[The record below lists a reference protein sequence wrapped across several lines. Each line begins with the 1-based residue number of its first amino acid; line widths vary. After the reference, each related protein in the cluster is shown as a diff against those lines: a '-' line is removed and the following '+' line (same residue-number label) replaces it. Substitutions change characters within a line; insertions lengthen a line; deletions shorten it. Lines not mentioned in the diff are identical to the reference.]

1 MQITGNSLFTC
12 LTRKNTKGKMPSNA
26 YEVGVEIDKDFVI
39 SKSANGDEKKWL
51 AGYIAEHTKD
61 IKYKG
66 KDGKEVDKQIFKIS
80 NARFPIPLF
89 DENAVPMERAVPIPN
104 GISITLELERKFSDE
119 FNKDYLVVKAVKLNQ
134 HIEEYNP
141 FAK

>member
-1 MQITGNSLFTC
+1 MQITGKSLFTC

-26 YEVGVEIDKDFVI
+26 YEVGIEIDKDSSI
-39 SKSANGDEKKWL
+39 TKTANDDETKWL
-51 AGYIAEHTKD
+51 NNYIVEHTKS

-66 KDGKEVDKQIFKIS
+66 KDGKEVDKAIFKIS

-104 GISITLELERKFSDE
+104 GTSITLDLEKKYSEE
-119 FNKDYLVVKAVKLNQ
+119 FAKDYLVVKAVKLNQ
-134 HIEEYNP
+134 HIEEFNP
-141 FAK
+141 FK

>member
-26 YEVGVEIDKDFVI
+26 YEVGVEIDDNFLI
-39 SKSANGDEKKWL
+39 SKTANDKEQDWLSDYIGD
-51 AGYIAEHTKD
+51 HTKD

-66 KDGKEVDKQIFKIS
+66 KDGKEVDKSILKIS

-89 DENAVPMERAVPIPN
+89 DENAAPMEHAVPIPN
-104 GISITLELERKFSDE
+104 GTSITLELERKFSDE
-119 FNKDYLVVKAVKLNQ
+119 FNKDYLVVKAVKLNE
-134 HIEEYNP
+134 HIEEFNP
-141 FAK
+141 FK

>member
-26 YEVGVEIDKDFVI
+26 YEVGVEIDNDFR
-39 SKSANGDEKKWL
+39 
-51 AGYIAEHTKD
+51 
-61 IKYKG
+61 
-66 KDGKEVDKQIFKIS
+66 IFKIS

-104 GISITLELERKFSDE
+104 GTSITLELEKKFSDE
-119 FNKDYLVVKAVKLNQ
+119 FNKDYLVVKAVKLNE

-141 FAK
+141 FK

>member
-26 YEVGVEIDKDFVI
+26 YEVGVEIDDDFSI
-39 SKSANGDEKKWL
+39 SKTANDKEQDWL
-51 AGYIAEHTKD
+51 TDYINEHTKD

-66 KDGKEVDKQIFKIS
+66 KDGKEVDKSIFKIS

-104 GISITLELERKFSDE
+104 GTSITLELEKKFSDE

>member
-26 YEVGVEIDKDFVI
+26 YEVGVEIDKDFEI
-39 SKSANGDEKKWL
+39 TKSANGDEKEWL

-66 KDGKEVDKQIFKIS
+66 KDGKEVDKSIFKIS
-80 NARFPIPLF
+80 NARFTIPLF

-104 GISITLELERKFSDE
+104 GTSITLELEKKFSDE

>member
-26 YEVGVEIDKDFVI
+26 YEVGVEIDENFSI
-39 SKSANGDEKKWL
+39 SKTANDKEEDWL
-51 AGYIAEHTKD
+51 ADYISDHTKV

-66 KDGKEVDKQIFKIS
+66 KDGKEVDKSIFKIS
-80 NARFPIPLF
+80 NAIFPIPLF
-89 DENAVPMERAVPIPN
+89 DEYAVPMERAIPIPN
-104 GISITLELERKFSDE
+104 GISITLELDKKFSKE
-119 FNKDYLVVKAVKLNQ
+119 FSKDYLVVKAVKLNE

-141 FAK
+141 FK

>member
-12 LTRKNTKGKMPSNA
+12 LTRKNTKGKMSSNA
-26 YEVGVEIDKDFVI
+26 YEVGVEIDNDFSI
-39 SKSANGDEKKWL
+39 LKTANDKEQHWLTDYIGD
-51 AGYIAEHTKD
+51 HTKD

-66 KDGKEVDKQIFKIS
+66 KDGKEVDKRIFKIS

-104 GISITLELERKFSDE
+104 GTSITLELEKKFSDE
-119 FNKDYLVVKAVKLNQ
+119 FNKDYLVVKAVKLNE

-141 FAK
+141 FK